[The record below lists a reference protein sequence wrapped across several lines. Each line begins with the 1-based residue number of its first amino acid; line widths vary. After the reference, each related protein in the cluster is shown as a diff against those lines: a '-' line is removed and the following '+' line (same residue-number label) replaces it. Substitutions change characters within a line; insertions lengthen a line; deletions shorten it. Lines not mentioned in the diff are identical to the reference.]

1 MCIHVFMKRQQYYC
15 YSCPAVVCHLMSCS
29 FSFPHTTRL
38 HVVLSM
44 TLLLIWML
52 SWNLPLRF
60 SWFFS
65 PVLNGMT
72 RIDERSSDD
81 NSAMD
86 TVVAKKS
93 NGRVTVKEL
102 NRLISDVQE
111 YPLEPNSNWYVSI
124 FSVLRMSY
132 TIYIMRVVGCCCSS
146 RWVWNVPKPLISAWH
161 RRGPLKMNVLVC
173 TATDW
178 TVSNVCIH
186 GWCTTAIV

>member
-146 RWVWNVPKPLISAWH
+146 RWVWNVSFLSFLLGIAEGHWKWMFLFVPLQIGRWATSVFT
-161 RRGPLKMNVLVC
+161 GDVPLQ
-173 TATDW
+173 
-178 TVSNVCIH
+178 
-186 GWCTTAIV
+186 